1 MDHRGWHA
9 AYAGDAGVRTIG
21 VVTVARSDYGIYL
34 PLLRKIQADPDLRL
48 HLIVAGMHLSPEF
61 GLTVKAI
68 EADGFEIGERV
79 EMLLSSDTPE
89 GIAKS
94 MGLGT
99 IGFAQAYARFQPDIL
114 VVLGDRFEMHAAAL
128 AALPFKIPVAHIHG
142 GEITQGAIDDALR
155 HSMTKLSHL
164 HFVSTQE
171 YAQRVIQMGEEPW
184 RVTVSGAPSLDNLR
198 VTRLL
203 AREELAAR
211 FDLHLDEPPFL
222 LVTFHPVT
230 LEYEQTEWQVTEL
243 LAALEVCGLPVVF
256 TMPNADTS
264 GRTIARMI
272 EEFVA
277 THSSAQAVDNLGTQG
292 YFSMMALAA
301 AMVGNSSSGI
311 VEAASFELPV
321 VNVGSR
327 QRGRVRGTNVID
339 VDYKRTSILEGLQ
352 RALDPKFRAKLRGI
366 RNPYGSGGASEKIIE
381 VLKQVR
387 LDDKLV
393 MKHFHDLKIE
403 PSEGAH

>member
-1 MDHRGWHA
+1 M
-9 AYAGDAGVRTIG
+9 RTIG

-99 IGFAQAYARFQPDIL
+99 IGFAQSFARFRPDIL
-114 VVLGDRFEMHAAAL
+114 VVLGDRFEMHAATL

-164 HFVSTQE
+164 HFVSTEE
-171 YAQRVIQMGEEPW
+171 YARRVIQLGEEPW
-184 RVTVSGAPSLDNLR
+184 RVIVSGALSLDNLHS
-198 VTRLL
+198 VDLL
-203 AREELAAR
+203 TAHELEAKYG
-211 FDLHLDEPPFL
+211 LHLDRPPL

-230 LEYEQTEWQVTEL
+230 LEYEQTEWQVSEL
-243 LAALEVCGLPVVF
+243 LAALNVFEMPLVF
-256 TMPNADTS
+256 TAPNADIGS
-264 GRTIARMI
+264 RTIFRMI
-272 EEFVA
+272 REFVQA
-277 THSSAQAVDNLGTQG
+277 HASAQMVDNLGTRG
-292 YFSMMALAA
+292 YFSMMTIAA

-321 VNVGSR
+321 VNIGSR
-327 QRGRVRGTNVID
+327 QSGRVRGANVID
-339 VDYKRTSILEGLQ
+339 VGYKQTSILEGL
-352 RALDPKFRAKLRGI
+352 RKALDPQFHARLRGI
-366 RNPYGSGGASEKIIE
+366 HNPYGSGGASGKIVE
-381 VLKQVR
+381 VLKQVQ

-393 MKHFHDLKIE
+393 MKRFHDLE
-403 PSEGAH
+403 VTSLEGAG